1 MSCAGCDP
9 KDCPTDAWHL
19 HVTVLPHW
27 SWTLTDVA
35 SALRRD
41 VERHGVRPIVITNH
55 FRNANRAPYKELIP
69 TKHFRGSEA
78 DASRE
83 IFRMGVLLN
92 NAGWRVKRLKIEGDP
107 SKIREGRPLY
117 YEAHVKVPGGAPLPD
132 LPYSTNAKG
141 EHICTARF
149 TNYTETWNRVVFAHM
164 HMKLDTLPI
173 RIEAAVLDTNP
184 QLDEE
189 WINEQR

>member
-1 MSCAGCDP
+1 MTCAGCDP
-9 KDCPTDAWHL
+9 KDCPQDAWHL

-27 SWTLTDVA
+27 SWSLSDVA

-41 VERHGVRPIVITNH
+41 VERHGVRPIVVTNH
-55 FRNANRAPYKELIP
+55 FRDPARSPYKELIP

-92 NAGWRVKRLKIEGDP
+92 NAGWRVKRLKIEGDARSMRIP
-107 SKIREGRPLY
+107 EGRALY
-117 YEAHVKVPGGAPLPD
+117 YEAHVKNPSVD
-132 LPYSTNAKG
+132 LGFPRSTNAKG
-141 EHICTARF
+141 DVIQTIRKHVMRDVRDSALNAYADRGVCP
-149 TNYTETWNRVVFAHM
+149 
-164 HMKLDTLPI
+164 LL

-189 WINEQR
+189 WINE